1 MMGQER
7 IDEFRPGAGGRSIL
21 DPQSLDHHR
30 SDDFVGGLVM
40 PGRVPGSSFLFLRAL
55 MEGSV
60 SEVASRQ
67 SRQKC
72 PSIVAPRGKLLP
84 CWETFH
90 HQDAAT

>member
-21 DPQSLDHHR
+21 DPQSPDHHR
-30 SDDFVGGLVM
+30 SDDFVGRLVM

-67 SRQKC
+67 KC